1 MCGGERV
8 HMTYTEPGPVG
19 GRTGVGET
27 PVRRSYWPLVGAA
40 AGVLG
45 GVSTLMLDVRM
56 GMPDAP
62 SDTMTI
68 DRVNDVEVM
77 VSRAGFLGGFVAV
90 ALMLVTAAA
99 WRRRRA
105 ARAGQYGGGCGEPG
119 TRVRGRG
126 LTLGYGWK
134 GAMAIYG
141 EGGPESDGFDVQ
153 GRYIYFML
161 NDFGAYIPWFGVLVA
176 AGAVCW
182 MALRERTVDRW
193 IGWVG
198 VVLVALPVVGFIVMS
213 VPGLAA
219 ITMPLWMIAT
229 FVGLT
234 FGKST
239 ITR

>member
-1 MCGGERV
+1 
-8 HMTYTEPGPVG
+8 MTYTEPGPVG

-45 GVSTLMLDVRM
+45 GVSTLLLDVRM

-99 WRRRRA
+99 WRRRVEPRVPGSTA
-105 ARAGQYGGGCGEPG
+105 AGVVSLGLVSAAG
-119 TRVRGRG
+119 G

-198 VVLVALPVVGFIVMS
+198 VVLVALPVVGFVVMS